1 MIRFLKNI
9 REGAL
14 KQKKLKRY
22 LSYAV
27 GEIFLV
33 VIGILIALELNNWNE
48 GRKLERRKE
57 FYINSIISDLQ
68 NDLQELEFKINFAKK
83 DSLYL
88 SQLKNRISSSEA
100 TIDTLIKIYRFEFNP
115 RIASAVDYTT
125 TTMEALEASGDINL
139 FPPEVIAPLTN
150 LQKRQR
156 SDFEYAVQ
164 NLEQYKR
171 SINVVVKKYPS
182 QGFLGSMAPSSP
194 MVQVVWKNIDES
206 DFISDLNGLIATK
219 FITAQLYLQSTRRI
233 KQKTEEVLEQ
243 LKMISHRSR

>member
-14 KQKKLKRY
+14 KKKKLKRY

-27 GEIFLV
+27 GEIFLI
-33 VIGILIALELNNWNE
+33 VIGILIALQLNNWNE
-48 GRKLERRKE
+48 QRKIENRKE
-57 FYINSIISDLQ
+57 FYINSLISDLQ
-68 NDLQELEFKINFAKK
+68 NDLQELEYKINFAKK
-83 DSLYL
+83 DSSNL

-171 SINVVVKKYPS
+171 SINVIVKKYPS
-182 QGFLGSMAPSSP
+182 QGFLGSMVPSSP

-219 FITAQLYLQSTRRI
+219 YITAQLYLQSTRSI

-243 LKMISHRSR
+243 LKMISQRSR